1 MLWCQQ
7 AIISMKLVS
16 YAKLSLILL
25 GQTGYKELHI
35 PANSMGE
42 VDINIKH
49 ICDISNLDEVP
60 QVPEG

>member
-1 MLWCQQ
+1 
-7 AIISMKLVS
+7 MKLVS

-35 PANSMGE
+35 PAYSMGE

-60 QVPEG
+60 KVPEG